1 MGIDRV
7 HTTLPAYTSLQRRSR
22 VRKGKG
28 SSDDDVADESQND
41 KVDEQKDPHAT
52 GKRVNKNRG
61 GDSAREDSS
70 HEDASHED
78 SSYKDGGHID
88 EHV

>member
-28 SSDDDVADESQND
+28 SSDDDFADEPQSE
-41 KVDEQKDPHAT
+41 KVDERKDSHAT
-52 GKRVNKNRG
+52 GKRVSKDTG
-61 GDSAREDSS
+61 EDSATEEASQEDSS
-70 HEDASHED
+70 DQE
-78 SSYKDGGHID
+78 GGHID